1 MMLTLE
7 VKPREDKKSAEI
19 LRSEGFVPAVFY
31 GPKEKNTPIAIDA
44 STFLST
50 WKQAGETT
58 IVSLRGVGDAV
69 DTLIREVQ
77 VHPVTGTVL
86 HVDFYALEKGKKVT
100 INVPLEFEGVAPA
113 EKEGHIISKAVHEIE
128 IEVAPQELPHSL
140 SVDLTTLVS
149 VGDHITAKD
158 ITLPPSAVLL
168 SDAEEIIASVTE
180 FHEEKEPEPAAP
192 AEGEAAPEVPAEG
205 EPAPEGEK
213 AE

>member
-1 MMLTLE
+1 MTLQLE
-7 VKPREDKKSAEI
+7 VRPREDKKSADT

-44 STFLST
+44 RTFAAT

-58 IVSLRGVGDAV
+58 IITLQGAGDAV

-100 INVPLEFEGVAPA
+100 INVPLVFEGEAPA

-140 SVDLTTLVS
+140 TVDLTTLVN

-158 ITLPPSAVLL
+158 IKLPESAVLI
-168 SDAEEIIASVTE
+168 SDAEEIIASVTA

-192 AEGEAAPEVPAEG
+192 AEGEAAPVAPAEG
-205 EPAPEGEK
+205 EAAPEGEK
-213 AE
+213 TE